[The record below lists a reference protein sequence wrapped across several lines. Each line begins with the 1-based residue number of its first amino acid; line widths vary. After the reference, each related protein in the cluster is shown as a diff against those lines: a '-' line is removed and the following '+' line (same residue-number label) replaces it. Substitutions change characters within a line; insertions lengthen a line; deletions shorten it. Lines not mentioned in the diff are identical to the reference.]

1 MKSVQSKL
9 FFCLLML
16 ISVGCG
22 DSDQSFTLKDVAKD
36 GLISGISGVPLAGKT
51 VGELLDKFHQMASHL
66 LFEGENTGNALLQ
79 AAANKIDIATQN
91 ANIAL
96 QGQQDRAFESLS
108 KESQTFFTGLNTM
121 LQQTNESVNRAIT
134 VLEVANLDLMELTSR
149 LPLTEKVHTYM
160 NLADGMCQVH
170 SNGSY
175 RVRLV
180 GLGFGQDLENV
191 KYKVILKLAG
201 HQIPAKYIARQPK
214 YSMIVTIPHDSLER
228 YFKPDSLQSIPFS
241 VEVTADA
248 RERCGLVFHCNNTI
262 TARWDLAMVLMPL
275 HAGVIEGVELI
286 KGQALD
292 GKPQLKEEITTTGD
306 GDSWWQREITVANN
320 QRIVEANYRPISGM
334 VGWSYASR
342 KLGRDADFDIID
354 NSTKAIFYRHT
365 QGPAVVSHYVRY
377 ETLVDNETERPIEP
391 IQIEY
396 GKTIL
401 LPLSRDNTGCVYRLK
416 GKLVTGQEFYIDNNM
431 THDAMNVITRLSV
444 GNGNV
449 GLGCQP
455 AFTLIVR

>member
-9 FFCLLML
+9 FCCLLML
-16 ISVGCG
+16 ISVSCG
-22 DSDQSFTLKDVAKD
+22 DSDKSFTLKDVAKD
-36 GLISGISGVPLAGKT
+36 GLISGVTGVPLAGQT
-51 VGELLDKFHQMASHL
+51 VGQLLDKFHETASHL

-96 QGQQDRAFESLS
+96 QGQQDRAFESLN
-108 KESQTFFTGLNTM
+108 KESQAFFTQLNLM
-121 LQQTNESVNRAIT
+121 IQQTNESLNRAIT

-175 RVRLV
+175 QVRIV

-191 KYKVILKLAG
+191 RYKISLKLAG
-201 HQIPAKYIARQPK
+201 HQIPVQYIARQPK
-214 YSMIVTIPHDSLER
+214 YSMVVTIPHDSLER
-228 YFKPDSLQSIPFS
+228 YFKTDSLQSVPFT

-248 RERCGLVFHCNNTI
+248 RERCGVVFHCNNTV
-262 TARWDLAMVLMPL
+262 TARWDLTMVLMPL
-275 HAGVIEGVELI
+275 NAGVIEGVELI

-292 GKPQLKEEITTTGD
+292 GKPQMKEEITTTGD
-306 GDSWWQREITVANN
+306 GDSWWHREITVASN

-334 VGWSYASR
+334 VGWSYSSR
-342 KLGRDADFDIID
+342 KPGRDADFDIVE

-365 QGPAVVSHYVRY
+365 EGPATVAHYVRY

-391 IQIEY
+391 IKIEY

-401 LPLSRDNTGCVYRLK
+401 LPLSKDNTGCIYRLK
-416 GKLVTGQEFYIDNNM
+416 GRLITGQEFYIDNNM
-431 THDAMNVITRLSV
+431 THDAMNVITRVSA
-444 GNGNV
+444 GAGNV
-449 GLGCQP
+449 GYACQP